1 MFGLHLNQ
9 FEGIPLSIRREPQ
22 KFEKVEMYSLPN
34 LSTATRWNNQ
44 LSGREKLFYFLG
56 CQFFNEEWSSNDEV
70 ARKGKYSFIFLMYL

>member
-34 LSTATRWNNQ
+34 LSTATRCWNNQ
-44 LSGREKLFYFLG
+44 LSGREKLFFFLG
-56 CQFFNEEWSSNDEV
+56 CQFF
-70 ARKGKYSFIFLMYL
+70 